1 MRASY
6 RCALIAWFFSTLV
19 GFAFADEKPE
29 DPLVRVID
37 LAVGEEAV
45 VKLHDGSVA
54 TVKLLNLK
62 EERDPIRDAVRI
74 SEVTVSVNGEQAV
87 LKSGMYNL
95 PRTVGGVQIDC
106 SITKGYNS
114 NGTPEFWGLDKD
126 ARLRLWPADSPLL
139 PPGALIYPVKQRWF
153 ASATWFDNEPIDGGA
168 AIEKKIYYHSGI
180 DIGATEGMTEVVAA
194 TDALVVSS
202 GLQILDEHKV
212 DTPAKIRY
220 DVVYLLDRRGWYY
233 RYSHMQSIDPAIV
246 PGRVIKQ
253 GDRIGVVGKEGASGG
268 WSHLHFE
275 IVCRQPSGKW
285 GTQASYALLR
295 EAYLRQYQTPL
306 IACVR
311 SRYFITPGESL
322 TLDGN
327 KSWSASGAIDRF
339 EWKFTDGTTA
349 SGPTVTRSYP
359 KPGVYSEVLKVT
371 DRDGNVDYDFAI
383 VHVLDPTKPGK
394 YSPNLHVNYAP
405 SLGLKAGQK
414 VTLKVRA
421 FNTEEG
427 EETWDFGDGTPAV
440 RTRSDGNGPKLN
452 PDGYAIVE
460 HVYKEPGVYLVR
472 VERQATD
479 GTPAIDHVDVFV
491 EAP

>member
-1 MRASY
+1 
-6 RCALIAWFFSTLV
+6 
-19 GFAFADEKPE
+19 
-29 DPLVRVID
+29 
-37 LAVGEEAV
+37 
-45 VKLHDGSVA
+45 
-54 TVKLLNLK
+54 
-62 EERDPIRDAVRI
+62 
-74 SEVTVSVNGEQAV
+74 
-87 LKSGMYNL
+87 
-95 PRTVGGVQIDC
+95 
-106 SITKGYNS
+106 
-114 NGTPEFWGLDKD
+114 
-126 ARLRLWPADSPLL
+126 
-139 PPGALIYPVKQRWF
+139 
-153 ASATWFDNEPIDGGA
+153 
-168 AIEKKIYYHSGI
+168 
-180 DIGATEGMTEVVAA
+180 MTEVVAA

-212 DTPAKIRY
+212 DTPAKTRY

-311 SRYFITPGESL
+311 SRHFITPGESVA
-322 TLDGN
+322 LDGN
-327 KSWSASGAIDRF
+327 RSWSASGAIDRF

-405 SLGLKAGQK
+405 SLGLKAGQE
-414 VTLKVRA
+414 VTFKVRA
-421 FNTEEG
+421 FNTDEG
-427 EETWDFGDGTPAV
+427 EETWDFGDGSPAV

-472 VERQATD
+472 VERQASD